1 MIDGRGS
8 CCQGDNFMQTVYRQL
23 GRFEPEDVIESAR
36 ALKKD
41 RRYVDPDRFG
51 AWGWSYGGYLTS
63 MVVASG
69 SGEFKTAIAVA
80 PVTSWKYYDSVYT
93 ERYNGLP
100 TPEDN
105 GEAYERYSVMNG
117 AANFSGV
124 DYLLI
129 HGTGD
134 GISDG
139 FICGSSVWNWSP

>member
-1 MIDGRGS
+1 
-8 CCQGDNFMQTVYRQL
+8 
-23 GRFEPEDVIESAR
+23 
-36 ALKKD
+36 
-41 RRYVDPDRFG
+41 
-51 AWGWSYGGYLTS
+51 
-63 MVVASG
+63 MVVRRLSHLNGGCQRKRRIQNSDSCGPGHVMEILWHVYETEPTPDVNPRVSLPA
-69 SGEFKTAIAVA
+69 
-80 PVTSWKYYDSVYT
+80 DSVYT